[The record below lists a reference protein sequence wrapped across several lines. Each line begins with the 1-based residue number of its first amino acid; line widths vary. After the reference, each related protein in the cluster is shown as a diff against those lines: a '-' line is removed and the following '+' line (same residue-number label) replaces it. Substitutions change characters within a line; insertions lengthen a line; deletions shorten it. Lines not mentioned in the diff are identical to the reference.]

1 MNKLALVMIV
11 SMLWTGTLL
20 AQASGPAA
28 TAPAAKTQPASTTAT
43 TASVPTTEAAD
54 ELELPA
60 AYKNLATELGMS
72 ERQQGELLASLKRYV
87 DAAQVWEEK
96 NGPTVKS
103 LQNAMVEA
111 YREGDKDTVK
121 KIQEQLAK
129 LSKERRE
136 ISQRQEKEFMA
147 ILSPSQRQQYAA
159 LQVASNAMQPYAHLE
174 LTDRQQD
181 VIKGMAARAQA
192 EIAKAGDDKAKIDA
206 IYDALYKD
214 IETNVLND
222 EQKKTL
228 KSPTTRPGRK
238 TSTEV
243 KHAITNGTPK
253 TK

>member
-1 MNKLALVMIV
+1 MNKLALVTIV
-11 SMLWTGTLL
+11 SVLWTGTLL
-20 AQASGPAA
+20 AQATGPAA
-28 TAPAAKTQPASTTAT
+28 TAPSAKTQP
-43 TASVPTTEAAD
+43 ASVPTTEAAD
-54 ELELPA
+54 ELELPD
-60 AYKNLATELGMS
+60 AYKGLATELQMS
-72 ERQQGELLASLKRYV
+72 ERQQGALLASLKRYV
-87 DAAQVWEEK
+87 DAAQAWEEK

-181 VIKGMAARAQA
+181 VIKGKAVKAQA
-192 EIAKAGDDKAKIDA
+192 EIAKGGNDKAKINA

-222 EQKKTL
+222 EQKKAL
-228 KSPTTRPGRK
+228 KSPTTRPSSK
-238 TSTEV
+238 SHTEV
-243 KHAITNGTPK
+243 KPAITDEMPK
-253 TK
+253 AK